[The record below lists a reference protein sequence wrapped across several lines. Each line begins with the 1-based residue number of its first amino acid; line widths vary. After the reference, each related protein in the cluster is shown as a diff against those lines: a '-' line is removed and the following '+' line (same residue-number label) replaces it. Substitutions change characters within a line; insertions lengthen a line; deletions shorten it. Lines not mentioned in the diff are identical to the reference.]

1 MGQVMNRTST
11 KPGFRLR
18 GIQSWGKGMITY
30 VCNMFLHIYFSIHYI
45 IYILYLYIYISFY
58 FDLNMHHTWI
68 IQHFTVAVCSRI
80 FFSHPGMEIPKGTL
94 SWWKM
99 ARFLLECHVRISNF
113 PWLNQPF
120 VAIFGWSFPKMLVKL
135 SVCWSRKSNS
145 SQYFIFGW

>member
-30 VCNMFLHIYFSIHYI
+30 VCNMFLHIYFFYTLYYIYSIFIYI
-45 IYILYLYIYISFY
+45 ILFWSKYASHMNYPKLHSGR
-58 FDLNMHHTWI
+58 MQPH
-68 IQHFTVAVCSRI
+68 I
-80 FFSHPGMEIPKGTL
+80 FPIREWKSQRVPL

-120 VAIFGWSFPKMLVKL
+120 VAIFGWPFPKMLVKL

-145 SQYFIFGW
+145 SQYSIFGW

>member
-45 IYILYLYIYISFY
+45 IYILYLYISFY

-68 IQHFTVAVCSRI
+68 IQNFTVAVCSRI
-80 FFSHPGMEIPKGTL
+80 FFPIREWKSQRVPL

-113 PWLNQPF
+113 PRLNQPF
-120 VAIFGWSFPKMLVKL
+120 VAIFGWPFPKMLVKL

-145 SQYFIFGW
+145 SQYSIFGW